1 MNNCKA
7 VILAAGK
14 GVRMQ
19 SSLPKVLHSLA
30 GKPLIQHVID
40 NLVRAGISHNNI
52 IVVVGYKGDDVITAI
67 DNNIS
72 FVWQREQLG
81 TGHAVMQTE
90 PQLGTYNGC
99 LLVACGDV
107 PLIKPETF
115 IKLCNA
121 VNDHK
126 TGAAVLTMELEN
138 PYGYGRIIRGEYDNL
153 IRIVEEKDADTIQR
167 NIKEV
172 NTGTYAFRSPILF
185 QGLKTITTDNAQREY
200 YLPDVLPFI
209 RKSGYDV
216 KIIKLDDSIEGT
228 GVNSKEELIKL
239 EGIIR
244 KTLIKQ

>member
-1 MNNCKA
+1 MINCKA

-30 GKPLIQHVID
+30 GKPLVQHVID
-40 NLVRAGISHNNI
+40 NLSGAGISHNDI

-72 FVWQREQLG
+72 FVWQKEQLG

-107 PLIKPETF
+107 PLIQPETF

-121 VNDHK
+121 VKDHK
-126 TGAAVLTMELEN
+126 TGAVVLTMELEN
-138 PYGYGRIIRGEYDNL
+138 PQGYGRIIRGKNDNL
-153 IRIVEEKDADTIQR
+153 MRIVEEKDADTIQR

-172 NTGTYAFRSPILF
+172 NTGTYAFKSPILF
-185 QGLKTITTDNAQREY
+185 QALKTITTDNAQREY
-200 YLPDVLPFI
+200 YLPDVLTFI
-209 RKSGYDV
+209 RKSGYDI

>member
-1 MNNCKA
+1 M
-7 VILAAGK
+7 
-14 GVRMQ
+14 
-19 SSLPKVLHSLA
+19 
-30 GKPLIQHVID
+30 
-40 NLVRAGISHNNI
+40 
-52 IVVVGYKGDDVITAI
+52 GYKGDDVITAI

-107 PLIKPETF
+107 PLIQPETF

-121 VNDHK
+121 VKDHK
-126 TGAAVLTMELEN
+126 TGAVVLTMELEN
-138 PYGYGRIIRGEYDNL
+138 PQGYGRIIRGKNDNL
-153 IRIVEEKDADTIQR
+153 MRIVEEKDADTIQR

-172 NTGTYAFRSPILF
+172 NTGTYTFKSPILF

-216 KIIKLDDSIEGT
+216 KIIKLDDSIEGS

-244 KTLIKQ
+244 NTLIKQ

>member
-1 MNNCKA
+1 MINCKA

-40 NLVRAGISHNNI
+40 NLVRAGISYNNI

-107 PLIKPETF
+107 PLIQPETF

-121 VNDHK
+121 VKDHK
-126 TGAAVLTMELEN
+126 TGAVVLTMELEN
-138 PYGYGRIIRGEYDNL
+138 PQGYGRIIRGKNDNL
-153 IRIVEEKDADTIQR
+153 MRIVEEKDADTIQR

-172 NTGTYAFRSPILF
+172 NTGTYAFKSPILF
-185 QGLKTITTDNAQREY
+185 QALKTITTDNAQREY